1 MKNKFLENII
11 IFIFY
16 TLLFSVPVSFL
27 IMFNNGLKESKKF
40 TICKNVQK
48 LYKDDI
54 LFDNFYITCN
64 DKTLKIDPELYT
76 RIIEDNHY
84 KIIWNKIGG
93 IYKIE
98 RLNNEK

>member
-16 TLLFSVPVSFL
+16 TLLFSVPVFFL
-27 IMFNNGLKESKKF
+27 IIFNNGLKESKKI

-48 LYKDDI
+48 FYKDDI
-54 LFDNFYITCN
+54 LFDNFYVTCN
-64 DKTLKIDPELYT
+64 DNTLKIGPELYT
-76 RIIEDNHY
+76 RIIENSNY
-84 KIIWNKIGG
+84 KIIWNKMGG